1 MERAFPDA
9 LVRGSEGI
17 IKGISGLPHQN
28 DRHMVAAAILGKA
41 AAIVTAN
48 TKHFPHAVLEPL
60 GLEQIAP
67 DQFLLDQWRL
77 DPEELMDRIEDQAA
91 AIS

>member
-60 GLEQIAP
+60 GLE
-67 DQFLLDQWRL
+67 LDQWRL